1 MTQLTTRVRYEKSY
15 LALMEACRSLVAG
28 RREEAKARIEGM
40 VLSHVD
46 AVTCNEALL
55 AHTASSALMRRIDRR
70 LMASKNIYLQEFDV
84 PQIVLFYKMLEAYP
98 QVAASH
104 RIANQFVLSR
114 LAGHRHASFLDV
126 GIGKG
131 KQLEGLLRA
140 AAADGTALASVDV
153 VGLDLDIQN
162 VCDSEA
168 LFASLAKELPFTIRF
183 HPMCRL
189 LEELSEEDLR
199 QVRDLEGPL
208 FINSAFTMHH
218 AAHPVGDRDR
228 RTRYFETLR
237 SLGPV
242 LFTLVEPHS
251 DHDEE
256 RLTRRLHNCWTHFST
271 VFELIDRS
279 SIADEHRFLVKQKFF
294 GREIENILGVSD
306 HLRSERHEP
315 LDVWL
320 LRFARTGFVPVSS
333 DGVSV
338 ELPDYCDSSIAD
350 GVVSLGYDTV
360 PLVGVMAFEPGPGE
374 TQGL

>member
-1 MTQLTTRVRYEKSY
+1 MTQLATRVRYENSY
-15 LALMEACRSLVAG
+15 LTLMGACRCLVDG
-28 RREEAKARIEGM
+28 RREEAKAQIEGM
-40 VLSHVD
+40 VLCHVD
-46 AVTCNEALL
+46 AETSNEELL
-55 AHTASSALMRRIDRR
+55 SHTASSALMRRIDRR
-70 LMASKNIYLQEFDV
+70 LMASKNIYMQDFDV

-104 RIANQFVLSR
+104 RIANQFVLGR
-114 LAGHRHASFLDV
+114 LDGQRHVSFLDV

-131 KQLEGLLRA
+131 KQLEALLRA
-140 AAADGTALASVDV
+140 AGNTIASLRSVDI

-162 VCDSEA
+162 VRDSEQ
-168 LFASLAKELPFTIRF
+168 LFGSLAGELPFTIRY
-183 HPMCRL
+183 HPLCRL
-189 LEELSEEDLR
+189 LEELSQNDL
-199 QVRDLEGPL
+199 QAIRDIQGPL

-228 RTRYFETLR
+228 RTRYFEMLM
-237 SLGPV
+237 SLKPA
-242 LFTLVEPHS
+242 LFTLIEPHS

-279 SIADEHRFLVKQKFF
+279 SIAEEHRFLVKQKFF

-320 LRFARTGFVPVSS
+320 LRFARTGFAPAAS
-333 DGVSV
+333 DGITV
-338 ELPDYCDSSIAD
+338 ELPDYCDSTVAD
-350 GVVSLGYDTV
+350 GVVSLGYDSV
-360 PLVGVMAFEPGPGE
+360 PLVGVMAFEPA
-374 TQGL
+374 QGA